1 MAFGS
6 RSRSRR
12 GWFFRT
18 KQPHHYT
25 FLIALIL
32 AILGLVSTQLQLG
45 FLSAHSFWLVVAA
58 YVVLALGNLIDGLS
72 DSQGPARTRISPEA
86 ADDEPVMSQHAN

>member
-1 MAFGS
+1 MAFRARGRT
-6 RSRSRR
+6 RSR

-32 AILGLVSTQLQLG
+32 AGLGVVSTRLHIDFVSQN
-45 FLSAHSFWLVVAA
+45 AFWFVTAA
-58 YVVLALGNLIDGLS
+58 YVVLALGCLIDGL
-72 DSQGPARTRISPEA
+72 
-86 ADDEPVMSQHAN
+86 